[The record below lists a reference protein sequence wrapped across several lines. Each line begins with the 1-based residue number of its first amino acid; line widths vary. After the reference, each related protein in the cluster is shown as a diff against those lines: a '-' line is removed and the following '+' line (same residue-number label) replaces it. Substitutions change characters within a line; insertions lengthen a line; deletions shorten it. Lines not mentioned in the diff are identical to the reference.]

1 MNQFTV
7 RNPHEALP
15 IILDAM
21 FKSGVSRDTRNGK
34 VLQLRGP
41 TTICYERPLE
51 RVIFWPERDANPY
64 FHLLEAMWLL
74 AGRNDVEFVARYAKR
89 MREFSDDGKTFNGA
103 YGYRW
108 RKHFGYDQLEW
119 IADELQANPNSRR
132 CVLSMWDPG
141 SHEPDGT
148 PFEGTG
154 DLYLGFHGFKDVPCN
169 THAYFA
175 INDSGFLDMTVC
187 NRSNDL
193 VWGCLGANVV
203 HFSFL
208 LEYMAAKIGVP
219 VGYYYQI
226 SNNLHGYLETIE
238 PLRDLAGN
246 CLISPYENGFVKP
259 YPLMTSCNAVDEDI
273 AFHEDLENLDKYNG
287 ASAFFR
293 DVVEPVRAAHQ
304 AHKAGD
310 SMIALQRCK
319 SILASDWRMACEQWL
334 QRRINKK
341 NRAMNDGVQYE

>member
-51 RVIFWPERDANPY
+51 RVIFWPERDANPF
-64 FHLLEAMWLL
+64 FHLMEAMWML
-74 AGRNDVEFVARYAKR
+74 AGRDDVEFIARYAKR
-89 MREFSDDGKTFNGA
+89 MREYSDDRETFNGA

-108 RKHFGYDQLEW
+108 RKHFGYDQLET
-119 IADELQANPNSRR
+119 ISNKLKLNPGCRR
-132 CVLSMWDPG
+132 QVISMWDAT
-141 SHEPDGT
+141 SDEDFDHIS
-148 PFEGTG
+148 
-154 DLYLGFHGFKDVPCN
+154 DLQNNTSKDIPCN

-175 INDSGFLDMTVC
+175 INDSGYLDMTVC

-193 VWGCLGANVV
+193 VWGCLGANAV

-226 SNNLHGYLETIE
+226 TNNLHGYLETIE

-246 CLISPYENGFVKP
+246 CAASPYELSAVKP
-259 YPLMTSCNAVDEDI
+259 YELRLEGC
-273 AFHEDLENLDKYNG
+273 AFDEDLENLDKYH
-287 ASAFFR
+287 ATSTFFR
-293 DVVEPVRAAHQ
+293 HVVEPVRAAHQ

-319 SILASDWRMACEQWL
+319 YILAPDWRMACEQWL
-334 QRRINKK
+334 QRRISRK
-341 NRAMNDGVQYE
+341 NRAMDDGINYEK